1 MVSEEFTSSLCLN
14 EPPVKL
20 FIITDGKNVYK
31 DKHAYREVVLQRG
44 DDITDIV
51 YKRGAVCASHDR
63 DNIKMQLMTYGYD
76 EAKALA
82 EYIKTKREQETE

>member
-1 MVSEEFTSSLCLN
+1 MIREEFSSNLCLN
-14 EPPVKL
+14 EPPIKL
-20 FIITDGKNVYK
+20 FMITDGKNVYK

-51 YKRGAVCASHDR
+51 YEHGAVRASHDR
-63 DNIKMQLMTYGYD
+63 DNIKMQLITYGYR

-82 EYIKTKREQETE
+82 EYIKAQREQ

>member
-1 MVSEEFTSSLCLN
+1 MVNEEFISNLCLN
-14 EPPVKL
+14 ESPVRL

-44 DDITDIV
+44 DDITDII
-51 YKRGAVCASHDR
+51 YKHGAVHASHDR
-63 DNIKMQLMTYGYD
+63 DDIRIQLITYGYD

-82 EYIKTKREQETE
+82 EYIKSHREQ